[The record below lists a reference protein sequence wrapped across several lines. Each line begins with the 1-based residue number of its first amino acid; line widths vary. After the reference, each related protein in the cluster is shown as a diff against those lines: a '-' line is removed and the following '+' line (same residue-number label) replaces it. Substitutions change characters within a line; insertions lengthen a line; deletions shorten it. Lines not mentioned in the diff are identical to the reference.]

1 MSKETEQDLL
11 KDFKQATYE
20 EWKEAAEKLLKGAP
34 FEKRMLTQTPEGIT
48 LQPIYR
54 KEDTESLDSLQ
65 TKPGEGNFV
74 RGSSASGYIAN
85 AWEIAQEQP
94 YGDPQVY
101 NTALLKDLNA
111 GQSAVNVL
119 LDAATQLG
127 KDPDEAD
134 LAEVGECG
142 LSISSLDDLMEAFD
156 GVEATYLPVYFQTGC
171 SGLATQAMFE
181 AWLKSK
187 DVALAKI
194 QGGLNMDPL
203 AVLASRGEV
212 PASLDALWDELALLV
227 KANAKNAPGFAAAG
241 ISGIPYHGAG
251 ASATEE
257 LASVLS
263 SGVAYLRAMDE
274 RDVAIDDAASQVRF
288 TLSIGGNFFMEIAK
302 FRAARILWSKVVKEL
317 GGSPAARKM
326 KLHART
332 GIANKTQL
340 DPYVNMLRTTTE
352 AFSAVVGG
360 ASSICVGCFDET
372 VREPDDFSRRI
383 ARNLQI
389 ILQEECEL
397 TAVIDPAGGSWYIDT
412 ITDELAK
419 KSWEAFQGLEK
430 GGGIVASLKAG
441 KWQKTLAGTRAARE
455 KALAQRRASL
465 IGTNQYP
472 NLEESPL
479 KPTAGTS
486 AAFKEKVAAA
496 SKSAREAC
504 DRGALEI
511 EYGNADDEDKI
522 KVLANAAE
530 NGATLGLLTKV
541 VHGEAEAESIDNP
554 LPSWRLAKMYE
565 DLRAAAA
572 KFKAE
577 TGSAP
582 QIFLA
587 NLGPLKKH
595 KIRADFT
602 RSFFAAGGFE
612 CIYGEGIEDIDAGVK
627 EYQASG
633 AKIAVI
639 CGTDPAY
646 VETVPALA
654 AALKKAAPEMKLL
667 LAGFPGDNLE
677 PFKEAG
683 LDDYIF
689 VKSNNY
695 EVNKAHLEWLGVL

>member
-11 KDFKQATYE
+11 RDFKQATYE
-20 EWKEAAEKLLKGAP
+20 DWKEAAKKLLKGAP
-34 FEKRMLTQTPEGIT
+34 FEKRMLTKTPEGIT

-54 KEDTESLDSLQ
+54 KEDTEALDFLQSL
-65 TKPGEGNFV
+65 PGEGSFA
-74 RGSSASGYIAN
+74 RGSSASGYIGVP
-85 AWEIAQEQP
+85 WEIAQEQP

-101 NTALLKDLNA
+101 NAALLRDLDA

-134 LAEVGECG
+134 IAEVGECG
-142 LSISSLDDLMEAFD
+142 LSLSRLDDLKDAFAGLKAD
-156 GVEATYLPVYFQTGC
+156 YLPVYFQTGC
-171 SGLATQAMFE
+171 SGLATQALFE
-181 AWLKSK
+181 AWLKSEG
-187 DVALAKI
+187 LELSKI
-194 QGGLNMDPL
+194 KGGLNMDPIS
-203 AVLASRGEV
+203 VLASRGEI
-212 PASLDALWDELALLV
+212 PASLDALWDELSLLV
-227 KANAKNAPGFAAAG
+227 KANAKNAPDFAAAG
-241 ISGIPYHGAG
+241 VSGIPFHGAG

-274 RDVAIDDAASQVRF
+274 RGVSVDDAANQVRF

-302 FRAARILWSKVVKEL
+302 FRAARMLWSKVVKAL
-317 GGSPAARKM
+317 GGSDSACKM

-332 GIANKTQL
+332 GVANKTIL

-360 ASSICVGCFDET
+360 ASSVCVGCFDET
-372 VREPDDFSRRI
+372 IREPDEFSRRI

-397 TAVIDPAGGSWYIDT
+397 TSVIDPAGGSWYVDT
-412 ITDELAK
+412 LTDELGK
-419 KSWEAFQGLEK
+419 KSWAAFQGLEK
-430 GGGIVASLKAG
+430 DGGIVDSLKAG
-441 KWQKTLAGTRAARE
+441 KWQETLASTRASRE
-455 KALAQRRASL
+455 KMLAQRRASL

-472 NLEESPL
+472 NLEEASLPSAL
-479 KPTAGTS
+479 GTS
-486 AAFKEKVAAA
+486 AEFKQAASVAA
-496 SKSAREAC
+496 KEARMLK
-504 DRGALEI
+504 DRGALEV
-511 EYGNADDEDKI
+511 EYGNAEESEKI
-522 KVLANAAE
+522 GVLVAAIE
-530 NGATLGLLTKV
+530 GGATIGLLTKV
-541 VHGEAEAESIDNP
+541 VHGESSPETIEKP
-554 LPSWRLAKMYE
+554 LPSWRLAKIYE
-565 DLRAAAA
+565 DLRTAAS
-572 KFKAE
+572 KIKAE

-582 QIFLA
+582 QIYLA

-612 CIYGEGIEDIDAGVK
+612 CIYGEGIEDIEEGVK
-627 EYQASG
+627 AYQESG

-646 VETVPALA
+646 AETVPALA
-654 AALKKAAPEMKLL
+654 TALKKAAPDMKLL
-667 LAGFPGDNLE
+667 LAGFPGDQLE
-677 PFKEAG
+677 AYKAAG

-695 EVNKAHLEWLGVL
+695 EVNKAYLEWLGVL